1 VSISEKFGELT
12 ERVESADRDSRAA
25 AAEDQAKLQATLDK
39 ARKSADDRATDLRA
53 KGKEASDKSE
63 RQWDKAQEDWD
74 EHVKRVR
81 ARIDARKTDL
91 DVAAAEEDAYD
102 AEVNALDA
110 IDFAKSAIAEAEY
123 AVLDGLRAEKQA
135 EAPKQASANPTI

>member
-1 VSISEKFGELT
+1 MSISEKFGELR
-12 ERVESADRDSRAA
+12 ERVESADRDIRAA
-25 AAEDQAKLQATLDK
+25 AAEDQAELQATLDK
-39 ARKSADDRATDLRA
+39 ARKSADDRAADLRA
-53 KGKEASDKSE
+53 KGKEASDQSG
-63 RQWDKAQEDWD
+63 RQWGKAQQDWD

-81 ARIDARKTDL
+81 ARIDAKKADL

-102 AEVNALDA
+102 AEANALDA

-135 EAPKQASANPTI
+135 EALKQASANPGS